1 MLSGSDNAANQR
13 LDQASVVD
21 FLTSTAGALCDYGV
35 ISTKD
40 TDNLRLALSGIA
52 NAPSERSLLVELDLQ
67 KADFL
72 ALLTVRFGTVGVC
85 LNLLRHTLR
94 SPLEDTSRILLNF
107 GQALVKKAELM
118 FNRPFRI
125 YRGVLCVRQT
135 LFSSVLV
142 DFGETLEQASV
153 LLGTALQDLGTMNPN
168 DLAGADESDLALDEA
183 IAQALGFRGLLRL
196 TLPVQSETEAK
207 HKIAQSLEMV
217 AEAATHLAEQ
227 LAANTGE
234 ELAHDVLAACE
245 GLLAEC
251 QRLNLLEFP
260 RSDSLLVWEVRRR
273 HLISCITSLNAA
285 LAEVSRA
292 SLAAIGPD
300 LTNTMGPLPE
310 SAKRRLT
317 YDLMVTGVT
326 PAAAAEAV
334 QDLLAY
340 LGANKVEPH
349 TLLPAEL
356 HRIHRQLLPQ
366 TLDSLKAFKADA
378 ALMAGAGRDK
388 KLTMERVVRLSK
400 SFQNAASQ
408 TAATASLL
416 MILLILSSCGLKT
429 RLESSITE
437 MRPDIPFRIAAPV
450 KPVDATKS
458 GKDTRGTTQPGLGDS
473 PNDHAT
479 QVQP

>member
-1 MLSGSDNAANQR
+1 MPSGSDNAANQR

-21 FLTSTAGALCDYGV
+21 FLTSTAGALCDFGV

-52 NAPSERSLLVELDLQ
+52 NAPSERSLLVELGLQ
-67 KADFL
+67 NADFL

-94 SPLEDTSRILLNF
+94 SPLEETAKILLNF

-125 YRGVLCVRQT
+125 YRG
-135 LFSSVLV
+135 
-142 DFGETLEQASV
+142 A
-153 LLGTALQDLGTMNPN
+153 ALQDLGTMNPN
-168 DLAGADESDLALDEA
+168 DLAGADDTDIALDEA

-273 HLISCITSLNAA
+273 HLISCITALNAA
-285 LAEVSRA
+285 LADVSRT

-300 LTNTMGPLPE
+300 LTNTVGPLPE

-326 PAAAAEAV
+326 PAVAAEAV
-334 QDLLAY
+334 QDLLTY

-349 TLLPAEL
+349 TLLPGEL

-366 TLDSLKAFKADA
+366 TLESLKAFKADA

-408 TAATASLL
+408 VTITASLL
-416 MILLILSSCGLKT
+416 MILLIVSSCGLKT

-437 MRPDIPFRIAAPV
+437 MRPDIPFRTAAPV

-473 PNDHAT
+473 PNDHHST
-479 QVQP
+479 QIQP